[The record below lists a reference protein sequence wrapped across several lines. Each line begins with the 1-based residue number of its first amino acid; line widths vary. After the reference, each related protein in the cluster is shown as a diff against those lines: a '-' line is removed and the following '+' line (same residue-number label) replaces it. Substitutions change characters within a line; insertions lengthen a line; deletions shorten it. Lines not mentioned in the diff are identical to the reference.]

1 MLPLGAAGD
10 VGDLD
15 ALGFEFVADAV
26 GLGEVFGLFRVV
38 ARLDLRSDGG
48 IVAAILAEDG
58 IRTGRRLF
66 RGIALADLRGLAAEV
81 QAQDLVDI
89 ICISLFKKK

>member
-26 GLGEVFGLFRVV
+26 GLGEVFGLLCLG
-38 ARLDLRSDGG
+38 ARR
-48 IVAAILAEDG
+48 EQ
-58 IRTGRRLF
+58 
-66 RGIALADLRGLAAEV
+66 RG
-81 QAQDLVDI
+81 
-89 ICISLFKKK
+89 